1 MSSPRCT
8 ASLPRCAYATTPD
21 GQVHYAEAGAGEPL
35 LLLHASPRSHRA
47 YRHMLPLLAPRFRAI
62 AVDTPGFGG
71 SAPLPGPVT
80 LPALAASLVQLM
92 DALGIERAH
101 VFGLHTGNK
110 IAAALASDWPDRV
123 GEIMLAGQTHSIHAD
138 QAERNAGIHDFLAR
152 YTPTH
157 ASGDPHADALR
168 NWLGAHATLDGYW
181 WPPALLHSRRI
192 DAAQIAQA
200 EIRVLDYL
208 QGWKSVMPI
217 YDAIFA
223 FDLTGSLRRIAAR
236 TLVLELLTPAE
247 AHFGPQ
253 GPALCAQMRQAH
265 YATLDNADGGV
276 LESRPADVV
285 DRMLAFMN
293 QAAPIGESG
302 RLP

>member
-1 MSSPRCT
+1 MTNQTCG
-8 ASLPRCAYATTPD
+8 YAATPG
-21 GQVHYAEAGAGEPL
+21 GQVHYAEAGTGAPL
-35 LLLHASPRSHRA
+35 LLLHATPRSHRVF
-47 YRHMLPLLAPRFRAI
+47 RHMLPLLAPHFRAI
-62 AVDTPGFGG
+62 AVDTPGFGN
-71 SAPLPGPVT
+71 SAPLPGPIS

-92 DALGIERAH
+92 DTLEIERAH

-123 GEIMLAGQTHSIHAD
+123 GDVILAGQTHSIHAD
-138 QAERNAGIHDFLAR
+138 HAERNAGIRDFLAR

-181 WPPALLHSRRI
+181 WPPALLRSARA
-192 DAAQIAQA
+192 DAAQVAQA

-208 QGWKSVMPI
+208 QGWKSVMPV
-217 YDAIFA
+217 YDAIFD
-223 FDLTGSLRRIAAR
+223 FDLTGTMQRIAAR
-236 TLVLELLTPAE
+236 TLVLELLTEAE

-253 GPALCAQMRQAH
+253 GPALCARMQQAH
-265 YATLDNADGGV
+265 YATLDDANGGV

-285 DRMLAFMN
+285 DRILTFM
-293 QAAPIGESG
+293 QQSAPIEASD
-302 RLP
+302 RRP

>member
-1 MSSPRCT
+1 MTNPTR
-8 ASLPRCAYATTPD
+8 AAGLPHCAYAATPS
-21 GQVHYAEAGAGEPL
+21 GQVHYAEAGVGEPL

-47 YRHMLPLLAPRFRAI
+47 FRHMLPLLAPHFHAI
-62 AVDTPGFGG
+62 AVDTPGFGS
-71 SAPLPGPVT
+71 SAPLPGHVT

-92 DALGIERAH
+92 DTLGIARAH

-123 GEIMLAGQTHSIHAD
+123 GNVMLAGQTHSIHAD
-138 QAERNAGIHDFLAR
+138 HAERNAGIRGFLAR

-157 ASGDPHADALR
+157 ASSDPHADALR

-181 WPPALLHSRRI
+181 WPPALLHSPQV
-192 DAAQIAQA
+192 DAGQIAQA

-217 YDAIFA
+217 YDAIFD
-223 FDLTGSLRRIAAR
+223 FDLTGALKRIAAR
-236 TLVLELLTPAE
+236 TLVLELLTLAE

-253 GPALCAQMRQAH
+253 GPALCAQMQQAH
-265 YATLDNADGGV
+265 YATLDDADGGV

-285 DRMLAFMN
+285 DRILSFMERP
-293 QAAPIGESG
+293 APIGASG

>member
-1 MSSPRCT
+1 MTRPPR
-8 ASLPRCAYATTPD
+8 AADLPCCAYAATPD

-47 YRHMLPLLAPRFRAI
+47 YRHMLPLLAPHFHAI

-71 SAPLPGPVT
+71 SAPLSGPVT

-92 DALGIERAH
+92 DALGIARAH

-110 IAAALASDWPDRV
+110 IAAALASGWPDRV
-123 GEIMLAGQTHSIHAD
+123 GDVMLAGQTHSIHAD
-138 QAERNAGIHDFLAR
+138 HAERNAGIRDFLAR

-157 ASGDPHADALR
+157 DSGDPHADALR

-181 WPPALLHSRRI
+181 WPPALLHSRHI

-208 QGWKSVMPI
+208 QGWKAVMPI
-217 YDAIFA
+217 YDAIFD
-223 FDLTGSLRRIAAR
+223 FDLTGSLQRIAAR

-253 GPALCAQMRQAH
+253 GPALCAQMRQAR
-265 YATLDNADGGV
+265 YATLDDADGSV

-285 DRMLAFMN
+285 GRILAFM
-293 QAAPIGESG
+293 QQRAPIAASG